1 MTTNAYPIKSIVIE
15 EGVTSGGEYA
25 FSDYCDYGWMVEDY
39 NSPTQSITFP
49 DTLVTVGNYAFNGFR
64 FLDADG
70 KSIPASAESLR
81 GHTFELAYWMTFRMA
96 DIVEGK
102 SFSVGGVEYTVTS
115 ADAPEV
121 SATGYEGGVSAVPSS
136 VLYKGTDIPV
146 ASVAAK
152 AFYGCGSLT
161 SADLTCARSIGMKA
175 FANCSS
181 LTDISFGEGLESIGA
196 YAFYGLS
203 FYDGETKLQVSPE
216 ALGGHSFSG
225 TAQKLYLIS

>member
-1 MTTNAYPIKSIVIE
+1 MLNLEALDIGERFTTGGLVYEVVSKS
-15 EGVTSGGEYA
+15 
-25 FSDYCDYGWMVEDY
+25 
-39 NSPTQSITFP
+39 
-49 DTLVTVGNYAFNGFR
+49 
-64 FLDADG
+64 
-70 KSIPASAESLR
+70 PASISL
-81 GHTFELAYWMTFRMA
+81 
-96 DIVEGK
+96 V
-102 SFSVGGVEYTVTS
+102 
-115 ADAPEV
+115 
-121 SATGYEGGVSAVPSS
+121 GYEGSLTDVAVPSVVVHAGTWYS
-136 VLYKGTDIPV
+136 VV
-146 ASVAAK
+146 SVGAK